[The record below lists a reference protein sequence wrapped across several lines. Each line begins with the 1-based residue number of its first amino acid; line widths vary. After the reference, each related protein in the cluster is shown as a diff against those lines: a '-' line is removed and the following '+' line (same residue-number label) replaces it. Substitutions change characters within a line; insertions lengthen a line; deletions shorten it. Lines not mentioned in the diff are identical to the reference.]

1 MANELTLEFVCTK
14 ENCEGGPNTPAR
26 YIGIASDENRCS
38 DCFWDEQDI
47 EVVSPPMEV
56 THLEIK
62 PLTYILE
69 SVWKDEEKEVFYIHR
84 EMEEEEPKD
93 TDKVFKYKGKTY
105 LYKVAK
111 ITSKEAAMKA
121 IHSWWRGCISLN
133 QLNKK
138 EKGRYE
144 YI

>member
-1 MANELTLEFVCTK
+1 MTNDFTVGLVCTK
-14 ENCEGGPNTPAR
+14 ENCEGGPNTPAQ
-26 YIGIASDENRCS
+26 YFGGDENRCS
-38 DCFWDEQDI
+38 DCYWDELEI
-47 EVVSPPMEV
+47 EVVTPPMEV
-56 THLEIK
+56 AHLEIK
-62 PLTYILE
+62 PSTYILQ

-84 EMEEEEPKD
+84 QEEEPND

-105 LYKVAK
+105 LYKIAK
-111 ITSKEAAMKA
+111 ITSKESAMKA

-133 QLNKK
+133 DLNKK